1 MVRVYVVDDSGLL
14 RQRLIDTV
22 SETQG
27 VDVVGEAGDVSEA
40 ETSIWAFKP
49 DAVILAGIF
58 HELMSRDREDGCA
71 T

>member
-22 SETQG
+22 SEIQG

-40 ETSIWAFKP
+40 ETSIWALKL